1 MQPPTPEPRSP
12 DDVEVQLD
20 RKPGAVD
27 PADST
32 QYQIIEI
39 MKNGKMIQVK
49 VPKQEDLAGVANDPI
64 NEM

>member
-1 MQPPTPEPRSP
+1 MA
-12 DDVEVQLD
+12 DFEVQLD
-20 RKPGAVD
+20 QKSGSVE

-39 MKNGKMIQVK
+39 MKNGKMVQVK
-49 VPKQEDLAGVANDPI
+49 VPKPREPGAIPIDPM